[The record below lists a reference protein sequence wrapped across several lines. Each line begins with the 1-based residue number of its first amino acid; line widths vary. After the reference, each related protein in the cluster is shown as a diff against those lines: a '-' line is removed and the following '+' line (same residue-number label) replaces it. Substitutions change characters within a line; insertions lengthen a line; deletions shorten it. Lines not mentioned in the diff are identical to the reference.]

1 MGLVEVK
8 EEALGKSFTEIC
20 LDAEGAHPV
29 SLRHWNGVSPYVES
43 GPGDI
48 NMASVEYTLAWNKIH
63 VRKTF
68 GGNFT
73 YTLS

>member
-1 MGLVEVK
+1 MGLIEVK
-8 EEALGKSFTEIC
+8 EEAVGNGFTKIC

-29 SLRHWNGVSPYVES
+29 SLIHWNGVSPYVES

-48 NMASVEYTLAWNKIH
+48 NMASVDYAIDGNKVH

-68 GGNFT
+68 GGNFS